1 MTKKQKIREL
11 LDYTYLLFPKAHCEL
26 FYSKDYELLIAV
38 MLSAQTTDQAVNKAT
53 TRLFNRFNSLDSLKN
68 ASIDEIENIIHS
80 LGCSFKKAKNIHQI
94 STILIEKYN
103 SKVPNNKKALTELP
117 GVGNKTASVV
127 LMELYNEFELPVD
140 THIIRITNR
149 LGIVKNNDPDVIS
162 EKLKTL
168 IPPNEYKKAHHSL
181 IFFGRYMCKAK
192 KPNCEQCKL
201 KSICNFNS

>member
-1 MTKKQKIREL
+1 MTKKQKIRKL
-11 LDYTYLLFPKAHCEL
+11 LDYTYSLFPEAHCEL

-38 MLSAQTTDQAVNKAT
+38 MLSAQTTDKAVNKAT
-53 TRLFNRFNSLDSLKN
+53 SVLFEKFNSLDLLSK
-68 ASIDEIENIIHS
+68 ASINEIEKIIHC
-80 LGCSFKKAKNIHQI
+80 LGCSLKKSENIHQI
-94 STILIEKYN
+94 STILMENYN
-103 SKVPNNKKALTELP
+103 SKVPNDKKTLVQLP

-127 LMELYNEFELPVD
+127 LMELYDGLEFPVD

-149 LGIVKNNDPDVIS
+149 LGIVNSENPDLIS
-162 EKLKTL
+162 DKLKTL
-168 IPPNEYKKAHHSL
+168 MPSNEYKKAHHSL